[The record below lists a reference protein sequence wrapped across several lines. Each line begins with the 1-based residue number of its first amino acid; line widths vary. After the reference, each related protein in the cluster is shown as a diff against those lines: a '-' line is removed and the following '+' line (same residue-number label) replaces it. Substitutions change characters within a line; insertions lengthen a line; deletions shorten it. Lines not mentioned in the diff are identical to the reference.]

1 MEFPHMTDPA
11 FPNIENVDVYKY
23 RNEFDYSRYDTAQM
37 RVQLCTVPWDMG
49 EAHVG
54 NRTISGIGNVVWF
67 ETETKRD
74 EWFAAISDDK
84 CFRFTTKYRELHRDN
99 EIYVPVPF
107 DVASLYNYLVVE
119 YEPFAGAG
127 DFVEY
132 ETGNGLM
139 KWFWFI
145 REVEFISPNTTKL
158 HLLNDAWQTFMYR
171 LNVSGMILERG
182 HAPMFEVSADDYL
195 ANPLRN
201 SAGLLAPDVNYGDAP
216 RIVAHNAAHVF
227 NESAYAVIAT
237 TANPTRDW
245 GSKSGNDWVTP
256 ASAYNNIDGTPGVRM
271 FAVAVGDLSGFLAN
285 MESAAPQF
293 AQTVKGVFFAPQELL
308 TLGDS
313 YTFCGTT
320 CYPVSTSR
328 KTLDFITLDK
338 SQFGYPS
345 AYADIAKLYT
355 SPYAHI
361 EITDENGDMNVVNV
375 EDTTGTLRINAAL
388 SLAWPAV
395 QVQAHLLGAGS
406 AGTSSLTF
414 ANITSRSFTVGGKWY
429 ETLKTWN
436 VPIFGIIQSGEKRND
451 YATHFDRAQQVTAYN
466 NTYDSSVASADT
478 AQTNAGNS
486 AGTITDNA
494 ALQVTANTASTAAG
508 AAESALSS
516 LTNAMLN
523 TALTGHAN
531 SYTQASTNNSIAL
544 TEAQAAASQASN
556 GVGTAVSAGL
566 NAAMGNIPGAVA
578 AVANGVTSAATL
590 AVTTEAGINYT
601 SAQAAASIAN
611 NNANATSTNTA
622 QANLNQQSLTSAN
635 SRRDAANAL
644 TTGAAANNAATM
656 ITNAANTNATDRA
669 NATRERNTA
678 SSAVTNSI
686 NQAAL
691 DAPSEYGNIAN
702 TGNATTKPI
711 AMIANIVTQTQGAIR
726 QAGDEFLRYGYMYDR
741 QWPFTGNWN
750 IGKHFTYWKLR
761 DFWVS
766 GLNIPDMYVDKLRF
780 FLYGGVTVWGKP
792 EDIGHVTIYENM

>member
-37 RVQLCTVPWDMG
+37 KIQLCAVPWDMG

-67 ETETKRD
+67 ETEAKRD
-74 EWFAAISDDK
+74 EWFASIPDDE

-99 EIYVPVPF
+99 EIYIPVPF

-127 DFVEY
+127 DYVEY

-139 KWFWFI
+139 RWFWFI
-145 REVEFISPNTTKL
+145 REVEFVSPNTTKL

-182 HAPMFEVSADDYL
+182 HAPMFEVSAADYL
-195 ANPLRN
+195 ANPLGN

-216 RIVAHNAAHVF
+216 RIVAHETAHVF
-227 NESAYAVIAT
+227 NDSTYAVIAT
-237 TANPTRDW
+237 TANPARDW
-245 GSKSGNDWVTP
+245 GSKSDNDWNTP

-271 FAVAVGDLSGFLAN
+271 FAVATGDLSDFLAN

-308 TLGDS
+308 TLGTS
-313 YTFCGTT
+313 YTFCETS

-328 KTLDFITLDK
+328 KTLDFVTLNK

-361 EITDENGDMNVVNV
+361 EVTDENGDMNVVNV
-375 EDTTGTLRINAAL
+375 EDTTGKLRINAAL

-395 QVQAHLLGAGS
+395 QVQAHLLGAGGS
-406 AGTSSLTF
+406 GTASLTF
-414 ANITSRSFTVGGKWY
+414 ANITSRSLTIGGKWY

-436 VPIFGIIQSGEKRND
+436 VPIFGIIQSGAKRND
-451 YATHFDRAQQVTAYN
+451 YATHFDRAQQATAYN
-466 NTYDSSVASADT
+466 NAYDSSVASADT
-478 AQTNAGNS
+478 VQTNAGNS

-508 AAESALSS
+508 TTQANADTQTSQSLNTD
-516 LTNAMLN
+516 LTNNAIDYTN
-523 TALTGHAN
+523 ASAN
-531 SYTQASTNNSIAL
+531 NQIAL
-544 TEAQAAASQASN
+544 TEATAAASQASN
-556 GVGTAVSAGL
+556 AVGTAVSAGIS
-566 NAAMGNIPGAVA
+566 AATGNVPGAVA
-578 AVANGVTSAATL
+578 AVANGITSAATMQ
-590 AVTTEAGINYT
+590 ATTEAGVNYT
-601 SAQAAASIAN
+601 GTQASASAQN
-611 NNANATSTNTA
+611 NRRNAIDTNIATSNKNDHAVTA
-622 QANLNQQSLTSAN
+622 AN

-656 ITNAANTNATDRA
+656 ITNATNTNATERA
-669 NATRERNTA
+669 NATRERSTA
-678 SSAVTNSI
+678 ASAVSNSVK
-686 NQAAL
+686 QAAL

-702 TGNATTKPI
+702 TGNATTKPL

-726 QAGDEFLRYGYMYDR
+726 QTGDEFLRYGYMYDR
-741 QWPFTGNWN
+741 QWPFDGNWN
-750 IGKHFTYWKLR
+750 RGKHFTYWKLR

-780 FLYGGVTVWGKP
+780 FLYGGVTVWSKP